1 MFCEVIHCVGCIL
14 ANTRP
19 NWGDW
24 KMETATYLM
33 YRMQSG
39 IWLHPKAKGRVV
51 EAPQNYSL
59 FVQLSFK
66 YHCYEQL
73 HSSCL
78 CAHMHNLVKVPNG
91 QKFSSLGTYVVHDF
105 D

>member
-1 MFCEVIHCVGCIL
+1 MYISCVQNTVRYL
-14 ANTRP
+14 A
-19 NWGDW
+19 
-24 KMETATYLM
+24 
-33 YRMQSG
+33 SS
-39 IWLHPKAKGRVV
+39 KAKGRAV

-73 HSSCL
+73 QSSRV